1 MSVVL
6 SNSGL
11 HTALC
16 IDWDVR
22 LIVKGYYQ
30 AEDLYQYSNL
40 YMKEELAVGRVE
52 VCLNGTYGPICQDDL
67 WNSQSVAVVCSQ
79 LGFSPYG

>member
-1 MSVVL
+1 MLDSPI
-6 SNSGL
+6 SCL
-11 HTALC
+11 HAALC
-16 IDWDVR
+16 VDWDVR
-22 LIVKGYYQ
+22 LTVRGYYQ

-52 VCLNGTYGPICQDDL
+52 VCLNGTYGPICEDDL
-67 WNSQSVAVVCSQ
+67 WNSQSVSVVCSQ